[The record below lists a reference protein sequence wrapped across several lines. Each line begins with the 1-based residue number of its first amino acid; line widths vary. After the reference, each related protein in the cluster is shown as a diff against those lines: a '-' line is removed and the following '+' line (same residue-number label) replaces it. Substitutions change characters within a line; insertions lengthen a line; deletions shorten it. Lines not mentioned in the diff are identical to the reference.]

1 MVETA
6 KWIAS
11 SSALIITVQ
20 YALIYSAVKAVQSEY
35 GGFVV
40 KWRSDTISIYT
51 ASASNTAIYVSL
63 DFMQQ

>member
-40 KWRSDTISIYT
+40 K
-51 ASASNTAIYVSL
+51 
-63 DFMQQ
+63 